1 MADVPQQTV
10 TRVRDLQ
17 HQLRFLAREVGR
29 ILDTVKDIEKEVD
42 LVAGS
47 LADRVA
53 GSLVSSTEED
63 ESYGAGNVDAA
74 LGIDGDESLPTGFVL
89 CNGPRRCFKTP
100 PPPPVIN
107 WCKIS
112 RRWRNAETG
121 KYAKPPPPTNS
132 ECPDVD

>member
-1 MADVPQQTV
+1 MSDDPQQTV
-10 TRVRDLQ
+10 TRVRNIQ
-17 HQLRFLAREVGR
+17 NRLRLLKREVKG
-29 ILDTVKDIEKEVD
+29 ILDTVQDIEKEVD
-42 LVAGS
+42 LVADS
-47 LADRVA
+47 LADLVA

-100 PPPPVIN
+100 PPPVLN

-112 RRWRNAETG
+112 HRWRDTETG

-132 ECPDVD
+132 

>member
-1 MADVPQQTV
+1 MSDVPQQTV

-47 LADRVA
+47 LADLVA

-63 ESYGAGNVDAA
+63 ES
-74 LGIDGDESLPTGFVL
+74 
-89 CNGPRRCFKTP
+89 
-100 PPPPVIN
+100 
-107 WCKIS
+107 
-112 RRWRNAETG
+112 
-121 KYAKPPPPTNS
+121 
-132 ECPDVD
+132 